1 MALKYHPDKV
11 ASYRPNPDAGDKFK
25 EISHAYEVLSDPQ
38 KREVY
43 DNYGEE
49 GLEGAAGGGPGMN
62 PGDLFSQLFGN
73 GDPFSFNGRANR
85 QSGPQRGKDTAHSMK
100 VSLEDLYKGKK
111 SKLAIQKQIICG
123 SCEGRGGKAGA
134 TKTCT
139 NCDGRGVKIY
149 MRQMGPFAQQIQQS
163 CSDCNGVG
171 ETINAKDRCSNCLG
185 KKVVN
190 ERKILEV
197 FIDKGMID
205 GQKITF
211 SGEGNQEPGVTP
223 GDIVVVIEEKP
234 HDRFKRKGPDLFI
247 DVKLDLLSSL
257 AGGSFTIQHLDD
269 RILMVNVLPGEVIKP
284 GDIKCI
290 SGEGMPVHKRPFDKG
305 NLYVKFEIV
314 FPEPN
319 WASKEKLKALEKIL
333 PARPKLPST
342 EGKEA
347 EEVMLANVDP
357 TQAKRSEGGEGDDD
371 EEGHRRGADT
381 APVPAAFPFPYPE
394 PWPIQQDFMSTLYQC
409 IDRKQV
415 GIFESPTGTGKSLSI
430 ICGTLK
436 WLSDHNAKTYD
447 ERLAKLVRE
456 RTEALEAKCG
466 VNSDEPQWVRDLE
479 RKRIET
485 DARAELDD
493 AIAKMRLRNE
503 RMEKIRRLEREIGF
517 GRSTK
522 HMKVDMSGKEPK
534 TTTDNEEDEQFVVD
548 DYDSDGPSAACD
560 KSFAHNDDDDED
572 DNESIGVLQEPK
584 IFYCSRTHSQLSQF
598 VNELKRTQYVETI
611 RSVSL
616 GSRKNLCINQNVLIL
631 HSVQKIND
639 KCLDLQK
646 SGGKRCPYLPKEKRP
661 MREFTDA
668 VNASVR
674 DIEELSELGKGRGIC
689 SYYGSRN
696 SIPGSQLITLPYN
709 MMLQK
714 STRDSLGIS
723 LQGNVVIFGNVIIWV
738 LIGIEVTLADEAHN
752 LIDTIT
758 SIYSVSLEL
767 HQVQR
772 AQFQLEAY
780 FKKYMARLNGKNIV
794 YIKQIL
800 VILSALCRQLVEAN
814 NRKAEKSNSS
824 TSKFKSPSEFVN
836 DIGVDHINLFKISNY
851 LETSKLPQKLQ
862 GFNEKATST
871 EVELFPEVTAFLAGT
886 SDMGQESDNRTC
898 FKYLLLNP
906 TDVFQEIVSEA
917 RSVILAG
924 GTMAPMSEF
933 KSQSPFQLVLRVSR
947 LTLDMKHE

>member
-1 MALKYHPDKV
+1 
-11 ASYRPNPDAGDKFK
+11 
-25 EISHAYEVLSDPQ
+25 
-38 KREVY
+38 
-43 DNYGEE
+43 
-49 GLEGAAGGGPGMN
+49 
-62 PGDLFSQLFGN
+62 
-73 GDPFSFNGRANR
+73 
-85 QSGPQRGKDTAHSMK
+85 
-100 VSLEDLYKGKK
+100 
-111 SKLAIQKQIICG
+111 
-123 SCEGRGGKAGA
+123 
-134 TKTCT
+134 
-139 NCDGRGVKIY
+139 
-149 MRQMGPFAQQIQQS
+149 
-163 CSDCNGVG
+163 
-171 ETINAKDRCSNCLG
+171 
-185 KKVVN
+185 
-190 ERKILEV
+190 
-197 FIDKGMID
+197 
-205 GQKITF
+205 
-211 SGEGNQEPGVTP
+211 
-223 GDIVVVIEEKP
+223 
-234 HDRFKRKGPDLFI
+234 
-247 DVKLDLLSSL
+247 
-257 AGGSFTIQHLDD
+257 
-269 RILMVNVLPGEVIKP
+269 
-284 GDIKCI
+284 
-290 SGEGMPVHKRPFDKG
+290 MPVHKRPFDKG
-305 NLYVKFEIV
+305 NFYVKFEIV

-371 EEGHRRGADT
+371 EEGHRHGALVAVALIET
-381 APVPAAFPFPYPE
+381 
-394 PWPIQQDFMSTLYQC
+394 Q
-409 IDRKQV
+409 
-415 GIFESPTGTGKSLSI
+415 GKSLSI

-447 ERLAKLVRE
+447 ERLAKIVRE

-723 LQGNVVIFGNVIIWV
+723 LQGNVVIFGKIIIWV

-767 HQVQR
+767 HQR

-836 DIGVDHINLFKISNY
+836 EIGVDHINLFKISNY

-871 EVELFPEVTAFLAGT
+871 EVVIAG
-886 SDMGQESDNRTC
+886 D
-898 FKYLLLNP
+898 
-906 TDVFQEIVSEA
+906 
-917 RSVILAG
+917 
-924 GTMAPMSEF
+924 
-933 KSQSPFQLVLRVSR
+933 
-947 LTLDMKHE
+947 